1 MNSTNRTVRFSHS
14 TTDKRESELG
24 IMSTLY
30 DTAYN
35 LFGYGAYCTPEAI
48 AQLSAACPGRGET
61 EYTDAVERVCTLSK
75 CADRFC
81 SDWYDH
87 IYTESEAMEKI
98 RAECPGFAE
107 ASYRGAWNRALNFV
121 HK

>member
-1 MNSTNRTVRFSHS
+1 VSALN
-14 TTDKRESELG
+14 
-24 IMSTLY
+24 
-30 DTAYN
+30 DTAYD
-35 LFGYGAYCTPEAI
+35 LFGHYAYCAPETI
-48 AQLSAACPGRGET
+48 ARLAAACPGHSESDYSQAIQR
-61 EYTDAVERVCTLSK
+61 VERLRQ

-81 SDWYDH
+81 SDWYDKLF
-87 IYTESEAMEKI
+87 TESEAMEKI